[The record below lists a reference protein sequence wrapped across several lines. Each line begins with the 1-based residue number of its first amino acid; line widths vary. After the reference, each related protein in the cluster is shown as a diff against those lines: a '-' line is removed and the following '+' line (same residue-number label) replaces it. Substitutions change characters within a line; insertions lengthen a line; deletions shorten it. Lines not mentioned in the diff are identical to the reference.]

1 MTTTRSLTSWELAG
15 IPFIVVVGSAMH
27 FVFAWSGERW
37 PVALVAAVNESVW
50 EHLKLAFWPGLVW
63 SLLEYRF
70 LRPDAVRFWAAKGI
84 SLAVPPVI
92 IVLVF
97 YGYTG
102 LAGDNYLVAD
112 IGTFVLAVVC
122 GQIVSL
128 RLVAAPMRQVW
139 LRTAGIGLLFCEIL
153 AFSAFTYF
161 PPPMF
166 LFEDSRSGLRGIY
179 TDSFRGDA
187 ATPAFGIASSA
198 VVG

>member
-1 MTTTRSLTSWELAG
+1 MTRSLTFWELAG

-27 FVFAWSGERW
+27 FVFAWSGDWW

-50 EHLKLAFWPGLVW
+50 EHLKLAFWPGLIW
-63 SLLEYRF
+63 SLLEYRV
-70 LRPDAVRFWAAKGI
+70 LRRDALQFWAAKGI
-84 SLAVPPVI
+84 ALAVPPLI

-102 LAGDNYLVAD
+102 LMGDNYLVAD

-122 GQIVSL
+122 GQLVSL
-128 RLVAAPMRQVW
+128 RLVGAGIRQVW
-139 LRTAGIGLLFCEIL
+139 LRSAATALLSCEIL

-166 LFEDSRSGLRGIY
+166 LFEDSRSGLRGIH
-179 TDSFRGDA
+179 TGSFHGSFPP
-187 ATPAFGIASSA
+187 PALGIASRA